1 MARCSAI
8 EKADLEKVEAALLRS
23 RRPRRDAC
31 LFALGVNTGLRI
43 SELLS
48 IKFSDVFDASG
59 RVRDVLVIEKAHCKG
74 KHRRREIPLSPVAKT
89 AIIQATE
96 EAFALG
102 RSNPHASF
110 FSAVSHSGPISRQQA
125 YKIIS
130 AALKAAGITKT
141 RGTHTARKTYATMLL
156 EKVEVEYRAGRLKV
170 FPLLAVQLGLGH
182 QDLKTTQRYLE
193 CGIESVNEIIQR
205 GVSL

>member
-1 MARCSAI
+1 MGRCSAI
-8 EKADLEKVEAALLRS
+8 EKGDLEAVETALRRS

-31 LFALGVNTGLRI
+31 LFALGVETGLRI
-43 SELLS
+43 SEMLS
-48 IKFSDVFDASG
+48 IKISDVFDTSD
-59 RVRDVLVIEKAHCKG
+59 RVRDVLIIEKAHCKG
-74 KHRRREIPLSPVAKT
+74 KQRRREIPLSPVAKE

-96 EAFALG
+96 EAFSLG
-102 RSNPHASF
+102 RSQSHSSL
-110 FSAVSHSGPISRQQA
+110 FSAVSHNGPISRQQA

-156 EKVEVEYRAGRLKV
+156 EKVEVEYRAGSLKV
-170 FPLLAVQLGLGH
+170 FPLIAVQLGLGH

-193 CGIESVNEIIQR
+193 CGIESVNEIIR
-205 GVSL
+205 KGVSS